1 MPAQRGVSWN
11 ALDRFV
17 AFLELSLD
25 WVAQFLTRVSSA
37 GLTLSPYVIDRY
49 NRFSPLNAPPAAAT
63 TTREGDDARRQ
74 RAAGLAHR
82 VW

>member
-37 GLTLSPYVIDRY
+37 GLTLSPYVLDV
-49 NRFSPLNAPPAAAT
+49 
-63 TTREGDDARRQ
+63 
-74 RAAGLAHR
+74 HR
-82 VW
+82 PSLR

>member
-37 GLTLSPYVIDRY
+37 GVTLSPYVIDSQLLSAKCIPR
-49 NRFSPLNAPPAAAT
+49 AAT

>member
-37 GLTLSPYVIDRY
+37 GLTLSSYVID
-49 NRFSPLNAPPAAAT
+49 
-63 TTREGDDARRQ
+63 TRLLSAKCIPRRGDDHA
-74 RAAGLAHR
+74 
-82 VW
+82 

>member
-37 GLTLSPYVIDRY
+37 GLTLAPYVIVTLLSAKCIPRPDH
-49 NRFSPLNAPPAAAT
+49 A
-63 TTREGDDARRQ
+63 
-74 RAAGLAHR
+74 
-82 VW
+82 

>member
-37 GLTLSPYVIDRY
+37 GLTLSSYVIDRH
-49 NRFSPLNAPPAAAT
+49 FSPLNASPAAAT

>member
-37 GLTLSPYVIDRY
+37 DLTLSPYVIP
-49 NRFSPLNAPPAAAT
+49 PLLSAKCIP
-63 TTREGDDARRQ
+63 RRGDDHA
-74 RAAGLAHR
+74 
-82 VW
+82 